1 MKNQKRH
8 KSTYRPQKMIEIETN
23 PPNGSTN
30 PNDSVFG
37 TNQST
42 NPEIRNAK
50 ESELCLFSS
59 DRSQF
64 VSDD

>member
-1 MKNQKRH
+1 MKNQKIH

-37 TNQST
+37 TI
-42 NPEIRNAK
+42 NPPTQKLENAI

-64 VSDD
+64 VSDY